1 MVRDLCPGSN
11 RWFFYIVGEEREEQ
25 DGKAFPD
32 IEMVFIMTQAKNGD
46 TVKVHYSGKLDT
58 GVMFDTSEGSEPLQF
73 KIGEGTLIQGFEE
86 AVIGMS
92 PGESKTVQI
101 PPEKGYGRYRED
113 RVFTMDRKDLPEDI
127 VPAEGMTLEVCAS
140 NGVNVPVQITEIE
153 GDKITLDANHPL
165 SEQTLTFD
173 IKLLEIV
180 EGGNKA

>member
-1 MVRDLCPGSN
+1 
-11 RWFFYIVGEEREEQ
+11 
-25 DGKAFPD
+25 
-32 IEMVFIMTQAKNGD
+32 MTQAKNGD
-46 TVKVHYSGKLDT
+46 TVKVHYTGRLDT
-58 GVMFDTSEGSEPLQF
+58 GVVFDTSEGADPLQF

-86 AVIGMS
+86 AVVGMS

-101 PPEKGYGRYRED
+101 PPEKGYGLYRED
-113 RVFTMDRKDLPEDI
+113 RVFTIDRKDLPEDI

-180 EGGNKA
+180 ESGEL